1 MNFPSAF
8 NKKCSCGRVF
18 AQAGAFKNH
27 QNTCQKSK
35 KRLSL
40 ALAKAKEVLSSKKRH
55 AAAAAADLHI
65 DHENQENIP
74 QENIPEVN
82 SHVQVRRLPAMELP
96 G

>member
-1 MNFPSAF
+1 MNFQSAF

-35 KRLSL
+35 KLLSL
-40 ALAKAKEVLSSKKRH
+40 ALAKARGVLSSKKRH
-55 AAAAAADLHI
+55 ATAANLCI
-65 DHENQENIP
+65 DHESQET
-74 QENIPEVN
+74 IPEVHC
-82 SHVQVRRLPAMELP
+82 HVQVRRLPAMEQP